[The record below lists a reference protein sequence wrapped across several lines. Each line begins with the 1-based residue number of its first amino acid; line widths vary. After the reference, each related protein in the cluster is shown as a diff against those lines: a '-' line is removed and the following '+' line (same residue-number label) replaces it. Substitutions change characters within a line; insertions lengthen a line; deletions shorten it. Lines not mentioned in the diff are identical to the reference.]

1 MVKEVA
7 RQVRDLFYTYGVTF
21 KFGAAHI
28 LSENK
33 ERARVYTELLS
44 KFKSE
49 YVAEAINDACLESP
63 RKMPAAYAIVSHC
76 RRLRAKQNNL
86 LLAAGEQRGMDET
99 HKFDFELGEW
109 LPK

>member
-1 MVKEVA
+1 MSMEKEVA
-7 RQVRDLFYTYGVTF
+7 RQVRDLFYMYGVTF

-49 YVAEAINDACLESP
+49 HVAEAITM
-63 RKMPAAYAIVSHC
+63 RVSNRRERC
-76 RRLRAKQNNL
+76 RLR
-86 LLAAGEQRGMDET
+86 T
-99 HKFDFELGEW
+99 
-109 LPK
+109 PS